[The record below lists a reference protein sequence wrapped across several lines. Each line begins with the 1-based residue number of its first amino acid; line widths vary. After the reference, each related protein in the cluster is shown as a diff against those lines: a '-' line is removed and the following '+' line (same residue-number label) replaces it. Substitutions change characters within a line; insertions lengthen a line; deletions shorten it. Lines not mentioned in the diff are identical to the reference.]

1 MCKKF
6 MSATDRFLIYAP
18 QCTFVLHIYN
28 TRSQLQIQE
37 GAGEIFRA
45 DAPLLENPGST
56 TDYLSSFFNK
66 HHCEYYARNFLNAM
80 QKV

>member
-6 MSATDRFLIYAP
+6 ISATDLFLIYAP
-18 QCTFVLHIYN
+18 QCTFVLLIYN
-28 TRSQLQIQE
+28 TRSHLQIQE

-45 DAPLLENPGST
+45 EAPLLENPRST
-56 TDYLSSFFNK
+56 TDYLSSFLNK
-66 HHCEYYARNFLNAM
+66 HHCECFARNFLNAM